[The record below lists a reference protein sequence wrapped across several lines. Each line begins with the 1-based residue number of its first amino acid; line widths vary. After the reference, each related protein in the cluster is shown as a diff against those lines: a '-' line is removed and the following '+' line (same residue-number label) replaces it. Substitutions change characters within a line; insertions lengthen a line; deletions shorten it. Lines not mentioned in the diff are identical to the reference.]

1 MVQPDRKPTSFLSL
15 SRELRQRIL
24 SMTITEKY
32 FQQDVKFNV
41 SLHVY
46 DNTIMA
52 NVLSHTSGTRT
63 RTRSPGAPAHK
74 LDKEAFENFHGANT
88 KLKSSGIIP
97 AHIVKHAETLAA
109 VHPMVKEDMSWVLKK
124 WLEKLFELL
133 SEAEYVVPRTSR
145 RRQSIYVPEPFGTRR
160 RVDKFTPE
168 GLRSHEA
175 TKRGLLKAYAR
186 SKEVWV
192 FDG

>member
-1 MVQPDRKPTSFLSL
+1 
-15 SRELRQRIL
+15 
-24 SMTITEKY
+24 MTITEKH
-32 FQQDVKFNV
+32 FQEDVKFNV
-41 SLHVY
+41 TLQVY

-52 NVLSHTSGTRT
+52 NILSHTFGTRT
-63 RTRSPGAPAHK
+63 RTRLPHAPTHK
-74 LDKEAFENFHGANT
+74 LDKEAFENFHDAYT

-124 WLEKLFELL
+124 WLEKLFGLL
-133 SEAEYVVPRTSR
+133 SDWGYVVPRTRR

-175 TKRGLLKAYAR
+175 IKRGLRKAYER
-186 SKEVWV
+186 SKEVWF